1 MKSYDA
7 CCLRATLRCLTLQF
21 LADLVCEPL
30 DSEALPLLYR
40 VRLGPRVDPK
50 PWDFLPTADVIL
62 WRPGRAVC
70 LAPCS
75 VASLVRLAYFPL
87 FDQSIGRRG
96 ENKLDELNWPHCREP
111 GRQLYL
117 VATISHPLWGGS
129 PRA

>member
-75 VASLVRLAYFPL
+75 VASLVHLAYFPL
-87 FDQSIGRRG
+87 FNQSIGRRG
-96 ENKLDELNWPHCREP
+96 ENNKK
-111 GRQLYL
+111 Y
-117 VATISHPLWGGS
+117 
-129 PRA
+129 